1 VSSYGRCQDALW
13 GVYERDHFD
22 GTEDGPA
29 KRLGVTRDQWRKLI
43 PEILDAVYPIAHEQ
57 GVRYAEYMRER
68 EIK

>member
-1 VSSYGRCQDALW
+1 MTSTYYWRQRSEQL
-13 GVYERDHFD
+13 RDHFD